1 MTSRLTG
8 PSGEDQSASLR
19 HRLRERSRAVAALEG
34 AQEDLLEAAT
44 QTTSC
49 FRQGGKL
56 LIFGNGGSAAQAQHL
71 AAEFVGRLTR
81 RRAAL
86 PAIAL
91 TADGVMVTSLAN
103 DFGFASVFARQIEA
117 IAKQGDV
124 AIVISTSGASPNA
137 IEGVLAARRLGL
149 VSVGLIGKP
158 HSQLHGLVDVPIVT
172 PGRTPARVQELQ
184 LIACHLLCEM
194 VEDALFPHDL
204 RDEENVEG
212 RSPGTRIYR
221 EPVVDDGR

>member
-1 MTSRLTG
+1 VT
-8 PSGEDQSASLR
+8 
-19 HRLRERSRAVAALEG
+19 ALEG
-34 AQEDLLEAAT
+34 AHEDLLQAAR
-44 QTTSC
+44 QTIGC
-49 FRQGGKL
+49 FRKQGKL
-56 LIFGNGGSAAQAQHL
+56 LLFGNGGSAAQAQHL

-81 RRAAL
+81 KRAAL

-91 TADGVMVTSLAN
+91 STDGVMVTSLAN

-137 IEGVLAARRLGL
+137 IQGVVAARRLGL
-149 VSVGLIGKP
+149 ASIGLIGKP

-184 LIACHLLCEM
+184 LIVCHLLCEM
-194 VEDALFPHDL
+194 VEEALFPPDL
-204 RDEENVEG
+204 NEDEYLESP
-212 RSPGTRIYR
+212 RPGTRIYR
-221 EPVVDDGR
+221 EPVADDGR

>member
-1 MTSRLTG
+1 M
-8 PSGEDQSASLR
+8 
-19 HRLRERSRAVAALEG
+19 AALEG
-34 AQEDLLEAAT
+34 AQGDLLEAAA

-49 FRQGGKL
+49 FRQRGKL

-81 RRAAL
+81 KRAAL

-91 TADGVMVTSLAN
+91 SADGVMVTSLAN

-137 IEGVLAARRLGL
+137 IEGVVAARRLGL

-194 VEDALFPHDL
+194 VEDALFPHDPHD
-204 RDEENVEG
+204 DEHVEG
-212 RSPGTRIYR
+212 RN
-221 EPVVDDGR
+221 PVYPDLLRARGG

>member
-1 MTSRLTG
+1 MTSRVTG
-8 PSGEDQSASLR
+8 PSGEDHSASLR
-19 HRLRERSRAVAALEG
+19 NRLRERSRDVAALEG
-34 AQEDLLEAAT
+34 VEGDLLEAAT

-91 TADGVMVTSLAN
+91 TTDGVMVTSLAN

-117 IAKQGDV
+117 IARQGDV
-124 AIVISTSGASPNA
+124 AIVISTSGASANA
-137 IEGVLAARRLGL
+137 IEGVVAARRLGL
-149 VSVGLIGKP
+149 VNVGLIGKP
-158 HSQLHGLVDVPIVT
+158 HSRLHGLVDVPIVT
-172 PGRTPARVQELQ
+172 PGRTSAHVQELQ

-194 VEDALFPHDL
+194 VEDALFPHQVL
-204 RDEENVEG
+204 DEEHVER
-212 RSPGTRIYR
+212 RSPANPDLLRARG
-221 EPVVDDGR
+221 G